1 MGFFSWFWG
10 LFSGFFESSRYKEE
24 KRELKDEKRGV
35 GLTQKQKSME
45 KGEEKIIKDIIKGLK
60 YILSDL
66 PLIGMSNTQIQVG
79 NQIVNANQS
88 LLVLITNLERLVK
101 TNTSIQQEESI
112 VSNMRNYWAIV
123 RRGLLAARAVDRQVA
138 RIDSLFR
145 QLGIEL
151 RMEEQITREKL
162 RLVQEEYGLIM
173 QEGGGMRRAA

>member
-1 MGFFSWFWG
+1 MGIFSWFWG

-24 KRELKDEKRGV
+24 KGELGKEKKALM
-35 GLTQKQKSME
+35 LTKKQMSME
-45 KGEEKIIKDIIKGLK
+45 KGEEEIIKDIINGLK
-60 YILSDL
+60 HIHSDL

-88 LLVLITNLERLVK
+88 IFVLITNLKRLVK

-123 RRGLLAARAVDRQVA
+123 RRCLLGAGVDGQVA

-145 QLGIEL
+145 QLGVEL
-151 RMEEQITREKL
+151 RMEEEITADKL
-162 RLVQEEYGLIM
+162 RLVQDEARIAM
-173 QEGGGMRRAA
+173 QEAGGMRRAA